1 MSSYDPYER
10 ARRARRLSASAL
22 ALLVLVV
29 VLGTVTV
36 VRWWSHRS
44 TVDTAEVDPQPV
56 ADQGPDF
63 VWQPYTQGHD
73 LPVSRASGPARQIA
87 GRAGGFARNEL
98 GAALAAIHLGQRI
111 DPAAGPR
118 VFDPTIQEQVIGP
131 DAPKLKE
138 RTTAAY
144 EEARK
149 EQGKGPNE
157 PLNLG
162 GANVV
167 GYHIDSY
174 TPDAATVAVFTA
186 YDDRS
191 QLFSFRNDLRWV
203 DGDWRLVAP
212 TGGDLSTTFTRI
224 PSYPPGTVVLSKGA

>member
-1 MSSYDPYER
+1 MSRFDPYER

-22 ALLVLVV
+22 ALLVLVA

-36 VRWWSHRS
+36 VRWWSQRS
-44 TVDTAEVDPQPV
+44 SSPVAEVNQQPI

-73 LPVSRASGPARQIA
+73 LPVSRASGPTRQTG
-87 GRAGGFARNEL
+87 GRAAGFARSEL

-118 VFDPTIQEQVIGP
+118 VFEPTIKEQVIGP
-131 DAPKLKE
+131 DAGTLKD
-138 RTTAAY
+138 RTTAIY
-144 EEARK
+144 EQERK
-149 EQGKGPNE
+149 AQDKAPNE

-174 TPDAATVAVFTA
+174 TPEAATVAVFTA

-191 QLFSFRNDLRWV
+191 QLFSFRNDLRWS

-212 TGGDLSTTFTRI
+212 TGGDVSTTLTRI